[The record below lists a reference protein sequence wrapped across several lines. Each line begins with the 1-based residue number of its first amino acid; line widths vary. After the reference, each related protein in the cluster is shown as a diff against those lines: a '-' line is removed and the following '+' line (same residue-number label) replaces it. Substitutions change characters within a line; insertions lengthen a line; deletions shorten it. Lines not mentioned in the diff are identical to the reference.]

1 MDPAPDAKPAAGGEP
16 IPAPQGPTARLL
28 LLGDSHGDFE
38 FIVRALRVARREDC
52 DALVQ
57 LGDFGLWP
65 DRRRR
70 KHGEIVLNDRWLDT
84 VAASAAQ
91 HGVPIRFLDGNHD
104 AHPLARDAYEKF
116 PGTHVRPIRNRW
128 LDWADRGAT
137 WTWCGV
143 RFGALGGAFSIDGA
157 HRTPGIDIWDT
168 ETTTDADVELL
179 TSQGELDVLLTHDA
193 PYGVHVPTRQK
204 LRPILQKLSNDN
216 RLKISTA
223 LKSTRPSLNVH
234 GHFHSDHQSMVD
246 HGDGTCTRVIGL
258 GSNLEAA
265 VRARGILELPSLD
278 FRPT

>member
-1 MDPAPDAKPAAGGEP
+1 
-16 IPAPQGPTARLL
+16 LV
-28 LLGDSHGDFE
+28 GDSHGDFE
-38 FIVRALRVARREDC
+38 FIVRALRVARREGC

-65 DRRRR
+65 DGPRRK

-84 VAASAAQ
+84 VATSAKQ

-104 AHPLARDAYEKF
+104 AHPLARAAYDKH
-116 PGTHVRPIRNRW
+116 PGTHIRPIRNGW

-179 TSQGELDVLLTHDA
+179 TNRGQLDVLLTHDA

-204 LRPILQKLSNDN
+204 LRPILQELSDEN
-216 RLKISTA
+216 RLRISRA
-223 LKSTRPSLNVH
+223 LESTRPSLNVH

-246 HGDGTCTRVIGL
+246 HGDGTHTRVIGL
-258 GSNLEAA
+258 ASNLEAA
-265 VRARGILELPSLD
+265 VRARGILELPALD